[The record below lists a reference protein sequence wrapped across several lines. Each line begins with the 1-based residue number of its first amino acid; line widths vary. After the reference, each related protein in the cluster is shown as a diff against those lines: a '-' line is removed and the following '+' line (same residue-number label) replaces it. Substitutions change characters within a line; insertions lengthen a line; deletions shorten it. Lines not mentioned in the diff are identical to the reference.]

1 MASKVKETTFG
12 ARDTLRITSSMDIV
26 GLKDVEDGTEIEY
39 CGHVVQEI
47 VNENT
52 GEVFESTLVKAAD
65 GKIYAT
71 RSESFKKT
79 LDEILACIAQFG
91 ESEREEPI
99 ILTIRKAKSKNGNT
113 FVTCS
118 LA

>member
-12 ARDTLRITSSMDIV
+12 ARDTLRITSSMDVV

-47 VNENT
+47 VNERT

-65 GKIYAT
+65 GKILKRPVVPNRVEEACRGKQSLLIRFQGRYEGL
-71 RSESFKKT
+71 RS
-79 LDEILACIAQFG
+79 
-91 ESEREEPI
+91 
-99 ILTIRKAKSKNGNT
+99 
-113 FVTCS
+113 
-118 LA
+118 

>member
-12 ARDTLRITSSMDIV
+12 ARDTLRITSSMDTV
-26 GLKDVEDGTEIEY
+26 ALKDVEDGTEIEY

-47 VNENT
+47 VNEST
-52 GEVFESTLVKAAD
+52 GEVFESILVKAAD

-71 RSESFKKT
+71 RSESFKKA
-79 LDEILACIAQFG
+79 LDEILTCIAEFG
-91 ESEREEPI
+91 ESENEEPI
-99 ILTIRKAKSKNGNT
+99 ILSIRKAKSKNGNT

>member
-1 MASKVKETTFG
+1 MSSKVKETTFG
-12 ARDTLRITSSMDIV
+12 ARDTLRIMSSLCTVAM
-26 GLKDVEDGTEIEY
+26 KDVEDGTEIEY

-47 VNENT
+47 LNEKT
-52 GEVFESTLVKAAD
+52 GEVFESTLVKASD

-71 RSESFKKT
+71 RSESFKKA
-79 LDEILACIAQFG
+79 LHEILTCIGEFG

-99 ILTIRKAKSKNGNT
+99 ILSIRKSKSKNGNT
-113 FVTCS
+113 FVSCS